1 MSPDEDDTYPKSPH
15 KYPSVMDFQQ
25 FPSAGS
31 ICMEDLSFPAAA
43 LSPLVDLEAFSDVS
57 PTTSAH
63 LVLSSASANE
73 VDEEVQMPR
82 PLACLQENPVPP
94 FLSKTY
100 DLVDDRTLDPII
112 SWGSTG
118 ESFVVWDPAEFA
130 RLVLPRNF
138 KHNNFSSF
146 VRQLN
151 TYVDVADEDSRAMEG
166 FVNLYVYL
174 CCSLPISLMEYRW
187 TFVMLYAYLVNVMLG
202 EVGRTRITF
211 SEVGLFF
218 DVIYKGFHKI
228 DTDRWEFA
236 NESFRRGEKH
246 LLKNIHRRRST
257 QSQQVGSHTGSLTE
271 AGRSGLESE
280 VERLRKERS
289 VMMQEV
295 IELQQQQSGTVHR
308 VQSVN
313 QRLQAAEQRQKQM
326 VSFLAKLFQNPAF
339 LARLKKKKEQG
350 EIGSS
355 KMRRK
360 FIKHQQHQHDLSES
374 STEKKIMRYMH
385 DWGNITLSSVAPD
398 TSPVSTDQSPENV
411 SEGMGLGSEAMPFL
425 EIVAPDEFAISN
437 ELGVGQGFIKTPEQ
451 VGEGQCSMQF
461 EDPNLKGK
469 LVMNPQNEAGLEYF
483 LSFPEDL
490 GMEKSFPE
498 LSSPGM
504 ERIVKQDDVWSL
516 AFNTSAGMSSSRNVS
531 WDNLFNYDVPE
542 LGSKGGFLD
551 FWDVDPGQAG
561 GDLSMDKWM
570 GDENPVDESDSQ
582 AGQPKDDI

>member
-1 MSPDEDDTYPKSPH
+1 MRAYSILACSIQISSFKSHSFSVKNQSVMSPEEDDTYPKSSH
-15 KYPSVMDFQQ
+15 KYSSVMDCQQ
-25 FPSAGS
+25 SSSAGS
-31 ICMEDLSFPAAA
+31 IFIEDLSFPAAA
-43 LSPLVDLEAFSDVS
+43 SSPLMDLEAFSYVS

-63 LVLSSASANE
+63 PVSSSATAIE
-73 VDEEVQMPR
+73 VDEEEEMPR

-100 DLVDDRTLDPII
+100 DLVDDRMLDPII
-112 SWGSTG
+112 SWGSIG
-118 ESFVVWDPAEFA
+118 ESFVVWDPEEFA

-151 TYVDVADEDSRAMEG
+151 TYG
-166 FVNLYVYL
+166 F
-174 CCSLPISLMEYRW
+174 R
-187 TFVMLYAYLVNVMLG
+187 
-202 EVGRTRITF
+202 
-211 SEVGLFF
+211 
-218 DVIYKGFHKI
+218 KI

-246 LLKNIHRRRST
+246 LLKNIHRRKST

-271 AGRSGLESE
+271 AGRSGLDSE

-295 IELQQQQSGTVHR
+295 IELQKQQSGTVHD

-339 LARLKKKKEQG
+339 LACLKQKKEQG

-355 KMRRK
+355 RMKRK
-360 FIKHQQHQHDLSES
+360 FVKHQQHQHALPES
-374 STEKKIMRYMH
+374 SMEGQIMRCMP
-385 DWGNITLSSVAPD
+385 DWRNITLSSVVPD
-398 TSPVSTDQSPENV
+398 TSPASIDQSPDYV
-411 SEGMGLGSEAMPFL
+411 SEDMVGLGLGSEAMPL
-425 EIVAPDEFAISN
+425 PEIVAPDEFAISD

-451 VGEGQCSMQF
+451 VGEEQSSMQF
-461 EDPNLKGK
+461 EDPKLKGK
-469 LVMNPQNEAGLEYF
+469 IDMSPQNEAGLEYF
-483 LSFPEDL
+483 VSFPEDL

-504 ERIVKQDDVWSL
+504 ERIVKQEDVWSL
-516 AFNTSAGMSSSRNVS
+516 AFNTSAGMSSSSNVS
-531 WDNLFNYDVPE
+531 WDNLVGYEMPE
-542 LGSKGGFLD
+542 LGSTGGFSD
-551 FWDVDPGQAG
+551 IWDIGSGQAG
-561 GDLSMDKWM
+561 GGLSVDKWLA
-570 GDENPVDESDSQ
+570 DESPVDESDSQ
-582 AGQPKDDI
+582 AGQPEDDK

>member
-1 MSPDEDDTYPKSPH
+1 MSGITVTGAVEDELNPHRLFVKIFLSNSMSAILRPTPVYIYACICNLCSFNSNLAPFLSRVMSSEEDDTYPKSPH
-15 KYPSVMDFQQ
+15 KYPSLMDCQQ
-25 FPSAGS
+25 FPSVGS

-43 LSPLVDLEAFSDVS
+43 LSPLVDLEAFSVVS

-63 LVLSSASANE
+63 LVSLSVSANE
-73 VDEEVQMPR
+73 VDGEAEMPR

-151 TYVDVADEDSRAMEG
+151 TY
-166 FVNLYVYL
+166 
-174 CCSLPISLMEYRW
+174 
-187 TFVMLYAYLVNVMLG
+187 
-202 EVGRTRITF
+202 
-211 SEVGLFF
+211 
-218 DVIYKGFHKI
+218 GFHKI
-228 DTDRWEFA
+228 DNDRWEFA
-236 NESFRRGEKH
+236 NESFRRGEKR

-257 QSQQVGSHTGSLTE
+257 QSQQ
-271 AGRSGLESE
+271 
-280 VERLRKERS
+280 
-289 VMMQEV
+289 EV
-295 IELQQQQSGTVHR
+295 IELQQQQSGTVHH

-339 LARLKKKKEQG
+339 LARLKQKKEQG

-355 KMRRK
+355 RMRRK
-360 FIKHQQHQHDLSES
+360 FVKHQQHQHALSES
-374 STEKKIMRYMH
+374 SMENKIMKYIP
-385 DWGNITLSSVAPD
+385 DWRNITLSSVVPD
-398 TSPVSTDQSPENV
+398 TSPVSTDQSPDHV
-411 SEGMGLGSEAMPFL
+411 SEGTGLGSETMPLL
-425 EIVAPDEFAISN
+425 EIVASDEFAISD

-451 VGEGQCSMQF
+451 VGEGQSSMQF
-461 EDPNLKGK
+461 EDPNLEGK
-469 LVMNPQNEAGLEYF
+469 IVTNPQNEDGLEYS
-483 LSFPEDL
+483 LPFPEDL

-516 AFNTSAGMSSSRNVS
+516 AFNTSAGMSSSSNVS
-531 WDNLFNYDVPE
+531 WDNLFKYDVPE
-542 LGSKGGFLD
+542 LGSTGGFLD
-551 FWDVDPGQAG
+551 FWDIGPGQTG

-570 GDENPVDESDSQ
+570 G
-582 AGQPKDDI
+582 